1 MSDKSPYEPP
11 FDPPADPPP
20 PVQYVSEDTDLPARP
35 AVAVSIDGR
44 IAEDKTCR
52 ECGYNLRGL
61 KTDGIC
67 PECGGEVSAS
77 LLGHELLYASLP
89 WLKTI
94 ARGFRYMRNGLLL
107 ALASILVIIFVLTG
121 DTIPAELLSA
131 IGVTDTE
138 RLLPSLTRY
147 LAMLMFLGIAVA
159 ILYASAGFVLAT
171 RVEPRVAIRKEG
183 FSARRAARILVL
195 LVVILF
201 GLARTA
207 RHIVPQY
214 AFGDIVV
221 LLITPALATA
231 ALLAA
236 VAFVRYTVA
245 LLERTAEDYA
255 LKSARDTLV
264 IAYLAVLL
272 YAAVFAI
279 QIAVGTK
286 TPSPEGADYLETL
299 KNTLAG
305 CGNCV
310 NLLMLVGLLQI
321 VWRMNA
327 TMRDIVL
334 RAEKGA

>member
-1 MSDKSPYEPP
+1 MK
-11 FDPPADPPP
+11 A
-20 PVQYVSEDTDLPARP
+20 
-35 AVAVSIDGR
+35 
-44 IAEDKTCR
+44 
-52 ECGYNLRGL
+52 
-61 KTDGIC
+61 DGIC

-77 LLGHELLYASLP
+77 LLGHELLHASLP

-107 ALASILVIIFVLTG
+107 VLASILVILVVFAG
-121 DTIPAELLSA
+121 RTILADLLDA
-131 IGVTDTE
+131 VGVTDTE
-138 RLLPSLTRY
+138 RLLIALTRY
-147 LAMLMFLGIAVA
+147 SMILISLGIAVA

-171 RVEPRVAIRKEG
+171 RVEPRVAFRKEG
-183 FSARRAARILVL
+183 FSARRAARIMVL
-195 LVVILF
+195 LAVILL
-201 GLARTA
+201 GLARIA
-207 RHIVPQY
+207 RYIVPQN

-231 ALLAA
+231 VLLAA

-245 LLERTAEDYA
+245 LLERTAEDKA
-255 LKSARDTLV
+255 LKNARETLN

-286 TPSPEGADYLETL
+286 TPSPEGADYLDNLKTTL
-299 KNTLAG
+299 SG

-310 NLLMLVGLLQI
+310 NLLMFVGLLQI
-321 VWRMNA
+321 VWRMSA

-334 RAEKGA
+334 RAEKCA